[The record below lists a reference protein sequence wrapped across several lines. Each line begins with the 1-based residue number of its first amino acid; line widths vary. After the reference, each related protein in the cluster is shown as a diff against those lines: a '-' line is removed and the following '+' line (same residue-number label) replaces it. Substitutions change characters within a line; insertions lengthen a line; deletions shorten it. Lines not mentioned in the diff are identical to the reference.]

1 MFWRED
7 SESEKE
13 YQVPDDVFDLV
24 FKLRG
29 TNLDIDHAFALS
41 EALRSYF
48 KSDTC
53 NKIGVHGVRMAG
65 SGNGWNRPEQSD
77 AMLPLSRRARLAIRV
92 HRDDSDEIARITN
105 QTLRIGSQ
113 EVAIG
118 ESTKRKLSTLGTL
131 HARAVCCD
139 RDQSEAEFLAEIADL
154 LKAMNIEV
162 SKMICGRSGTIRTA
176 DGPIFT
182 RALMIADL
190 EPEESVTLQQ
200 QGLGEG
206 RMLGCGLFVPHRG
219 IDPVHNIQE

>member
-1 MFWRED
+1 
-7 SESEKE
+7 
-13 YQVPDDVFDLV
+13 
-24 FKLRG
+24 
-29 TNLDIDHAFALS
+29 
-41 EALRSYF
+41 
-48 KSDTC
+48 
-53 NKIGVHGVRMAG
+53 
-65 SGNGWNRPEQSD
+65 
-77 AMLPLSRRARLAIRV
+77 MLPLSRRARLAIRV
-92 HRDDSDEIARITN
+92 HRDDSDEVARITN
-105 QTLRIGSQ
+105 QTLWIGSQ

-118 ESTKRKLSTLGTL
+118 DSTKRKLSTLGTL

-139 RDQSEAEFLAEIADL
+139 PDQSEADFLAEIADL
-154 LKAMNIEV
+154 LKAINIEV

-176 DGPIFT
+176 DGLIFT

>member
-41 EALRSYF
+41 EALRSF
-48 KSDTC
+48 IKNDTC
-53 NKIGVHGVRMAG
+53 SKIGVHGVRMAG
-65 SGNGWNRPEQSD
+65 SGNGWTRPEQSD

-92 HRDDSDEIARITN
+92 HRDDSDEVTRITN
-105 QTLRIGSQ
+105 QTLQIGSQ

-131 HARAVCCD
+131 YARAVCCD
-139 RDQSEAEFLAEIADL
+139 RDQSEDSFLAEAAEL

-162 SKMICGRSGTIRTA
+162 KKMICGRSGAIRSA
-176 DGPIFT
+176 DGPIFI

-190 EPEESVTLQQ
+190 EPQESVTLQQ

-219 IDPVHNIQE
+219 IEPVHNIQE

>member
-41 EALRSYF
+41 QALGSHL
-48 KSDTC
+48 KLDTC
-53 NKIGVHGVRMAG
+53 SKIGVHGVRMAG

-77 AMLPLSRRARLAIRV
+77 AMLPLSARARLAIRV
-92 HRDDSDEIARITN
+92 HRDDSDEVAGITN
-105 QTLRIGSQ
+105 RKLQIGSQ

-139 RDQSEAEFLAEIADL
+139 RDQAEADFLVEVAEL
-154 LKAMNIEV
+154 LKRMNIEV

-219 IDPVHNIQE
+219 IDPVHKVQE

>member
-1 MFWRED
+1 MYWRED

-24 FKLRG
+24 FRLRG

-41 EALRSYF
+41 EALGSHLRL
-48 KSDTC
+48 DTC
-53 NKIGVHGVRMAG
+53 SKIGVHGVRMAG

-92 HRDDSDEIARITN
+92 HREDSDEVARITN

-113 EVAIG
+113 EVSIG
-118 ESTKRKLSTLGTL
+118 ESTKRMLSTLGTL

-139 RDQSEAEFLAEIADL
+139 RDQPEAEFLVEIADL

-162 SKMICGRSGTIRTA
+162 SKMICGRSGMIRTA

-190 EPEESVTLQQ
+190 EPKESVTLQQ

>member
-1 MFWRED
+1 MYWRENN
-7 SESEKE
+7 ESEKE
-13 YQVPDDVFDLV
+13 FQVPDDVFDLV

-29 TNLDIDHAFALS
+29 NNLDIDHAFALS
-41 EALRSYF
+41 QALRSYL

-65 SGNGWNRPEQSD
+65 SGNGWSRPEQSD

-92 HRDDSDEIARITN
+92 HRDDSDEVARITN
-105 QTLRIGSQ
+105 QTLQIGSQ

-118 ESTKRKLSTLGTL
+118 ESTRRKLSTLGTL

-139 RDQSEAEFLAEIADL
+139 HDQSEAKFMVEIADL

-162 SKMICGRSGTIRTA
+162 SKMICGRSGTIRTV

-206 RMLGCGLFVPHRG
+206 QMLGCGLFVPHRG
-219 IDPVHNIQE
+219 IDPVHNIQ

>member
-1 MFWRED
+1 MYWHED
-7 SESEKE
+7 NESENE

-24 FKLRG
+24 FRLRG

-41 EALRSYF
+41 EALRSYL

-65 SGNGWNRPEQSD
+65 SGNGWSRSEQSD

-92 HRDDSDEIARITN
+92 HRDDSDEVARISN

-118 ESTKRKLSTLGTL
+118 ESTRRKLSTLGTL

-139 RDQSEAEFLAEIADL
+139 RDQSEADFLVEIADL
-154 LKAMNIEV
+154 LKTMNIEV
-162 SKMICGRSGTIRTA
+162 SKMICGRSGSIRTA

-190 EPEESVTLQQ
+190 EPEESVSLQQ

-206 RMLGCGLFVPHRG
+206 RMLGCGLFIPHRG
-219 IDPVHNIQE
+219 INPVHSIQE